1 MSPLLFRIVTTELH
15 MSPYDLRAWES
26 LTNRVNSR
34 RDPTAVA
41 KRLSQV
47 RARVTET
54 SATAIEAGKKLPGAI
69 ETADAMKFA
78 IDKAMSGLHL
88 MTVDFG
94 LNSVNATTV
103 LKRFTKAGYSV
114 ESLDDIRT
122 LDLKI
127 CDTVGSTKK
136 QKYVAAGAI
145 EGSASSLVVTG
156 LTVSST
162 VSGGVGVGVA
172 AGAIA
177 VDSVTVLTGMG
188 RIIASV
194 AANYGYDVRL
204 PEEAVFASGV
214 LAYSTAG
221 NASEKAAAM
230 AALSRLTQ
238 QMMRRATWTQLS
250 SNHLVKVV
258 EIVFRAL
265 GQRLTH
271 RKLAQVIPVV
281 GVAINGGLNAKMA
294 SDTVNRAH
302 TVYRLRFLTEKYELD
317 PESWRPEVI
326 PEDIDKRTTDL
337 PMIDDI
343 VEAEL
348 L

>member
-1 MSPLLFRIVTTELH
+1 MTTELH

-34 RDPTAVA
+34 REPTAVA

-78 IDKAMSGLHL
+78 LDKAMTGLHL

-103 LKRFTKAGYSV
+103 INRFNKAGHSV

-145 EGSASSLVVTG
+145 EGTASSLVVTG

-177 VDSVTVLTGMG
+177 VDSLTVLTGMG

-221 NASEKAAAM
+221 NASEKAVTM

-250 SNHLVKVV
+250 SNHLVRVV
-258 EIVFRAL
+258 DIVFKAL
-265 GQRLTH
+265 GQKLTH
-271 RKLAQVIPVV
+271 KKLAQVIPVV
-281 GVAINGGLNAKMA
+281 GVAINGGLNATMA
-294 SDTVNRAH
+294 SDTVTRAH
-302 TVYRLRFLTEKYELD
+302 TVYRLRFLTEWQIG
-317 PESWRPEVI
+317 PVGTPSP
-326 PEDIDKRTTDL
+326 
-337 PMIDDI
+337 
-343 VEAEL
+343 
-348 L
+348 